1 MKRGAFAI
9 ARPKAMKFNA
19 LVTDPALELG
29 TRNRV
34 ESNSSQEFSMKKL
47 FLTLFALAIA
57 ASVSGAALAQ
67 RGGGGGGHGG
77 GGGGWS
83 GGGGGSWSG
92 GSGGGWHG
100 GSGGS
105 WSGGSGNW
113 SGGGWHGGGSWNN
126 GWHGGGS
133 WNNGWHGGG
142 WNNGWHGGWGWRGAG
157 WGCAGW
163 CGAGWWWPGVGISVG
178 WPGFWGWPS
187 TTFVASNPVTFVST
201 QDFASDAG
209 VWVPQGV
216 APAQPATSGFWYYCT
231 DPAGYFPYVNTCN
244 RAWMQVVPNNN
255 PNANVVPRLAQ

>member
-1 MKRGAFAI
+1 
-9 ARPKAMKFNA
+9 MKFNA
-19 LVTDPALELG
+19 LVADRALELG
-29 TRNRV
+29 TLNRV
-34 ESNSSQEFSMKKL
+34 ELNGSQESSMKKFL
-47 FLTLFALAIA
+47 LTLFALAIA

-67 RGGGGGGHGG
+67 RGGGGGGGG
-77 GGGGWS
+77 HGGGWS
-83 GGGGGSWSG
+83 GGGGSWSG
-92 GSGGGWHG
+92 GSGGGWRG

-126 GWHGGGS
+126 GWHGGG

-216 APAQPATSGFWYYCT
+216 APAQPATSSFWYYCT